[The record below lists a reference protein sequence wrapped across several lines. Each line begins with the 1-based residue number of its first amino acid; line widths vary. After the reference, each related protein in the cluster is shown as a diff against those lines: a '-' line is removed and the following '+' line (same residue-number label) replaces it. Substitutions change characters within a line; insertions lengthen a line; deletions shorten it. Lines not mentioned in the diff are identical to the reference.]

1 LLWLST
7 TVNSK
12 QSRTFIKERALQTI
26 EYDLEPGQTQALRD
40 IAITEIRVIR
50 GRLWITQYGDITD
63 YFLGTGQAISLQG
76 TSVVVQAERDG
87 ATFFLRTSERGAA
100 PISNTNGVCH
110 DCQMK
115 PFVRGYQPRKVQ
127 GSHHGY

>member
-1 LLWLST
+1 M
-7 TVNSK
+7 
-12 QSRTFIKERALQTI
+12 KERALQTI

-40 IAITEIRVIR
+40 IAITEIRVTR
-50 GRLWITQYGDITD
+50 GRLLITQYGDITD
-63 YFLGTGQAISLQG
+63 YFVGTGQAISLQG

-100 PISNTNGVCH
+100 PIGNTNGAYH

-115 PFVRGYQPRKVQ
+115 PFVRGYHPRKVQ
-127 GSHHGY
+127 ASHDGY

>member
-1 LLWLST
+1 M
-7 TVNSK
+7 
-12 QSRTFIKERALQTI
+12 QTI

-87 ATFFLRTSERGAA
+87 ATFFSAYKRERCRADWQHKRRL
-100 PISNTNGVCH
+100 P
-110 DCQMK
+110 
-115 PFVRGYQPRKVQ
+115 
-127 GSHHGY
+127 